1 MRKGKH
7 AVLGLAALISAAA
20 IGGTWAS
27 WTQELKAGN
36 EFMTG
41 SYNTSLDETF
51 ESPKNWKPGEKTEKA
66 VQITNKGAVD
76 AMAKVVISQSWES
89 FPLTFQA
96 QNGETDYAAVPE
108 FNKNNVVLLASGDA
122 DGKTEENRWGLQAVT
137 QYSQAEGKW
146 LLLNEI
152 PEGEKGIFTLY
163 YMGIVKAGTSSLQF
177 LDGVTMN
184 PRITSGV
191 VDKEYEPEYDSEGN
205 PTGGIIQIATSSSSN
220 GTGYE
225 NGTYTMTIDATT
237 VQATQAAAEE
247 IFSAGA

>member
-76 AMAKVVISQSWES
+76 AMAKGCHQSELGVLS
-89 FPLTFQA
+89 S
-96 QNGETDYAAVPE
+96 DVPGPE
-108 FNKNNVVLLASGDA
+108 RR
-122 DGKTEENRWGLQAVT
+122 NRICRG
-137 QYSQAEGKW
+137 S
-146 LLLNEI
+146 
-152 PEGEKGIFTLY
+152 
-163 YMGIVKAGTSSLQF
+163 
-177 LDGVTMN
+177 
-184 PRITSGV
+184 
-191 VDKEYEPEYDSEGN
+191 
-205 PTGGIIQIATSSSSN
+205 
-220 GTGYE
+220 
-225 NGTYTMTIDATT
+225 
-237 VQATQAAAEE
+237 
-247 IFSAGA
+247 

>member
-7 AVLGLAALISAAA
+7 AVLGLAALLSAAA

-66 VQITNKGAVD
+66 VQITNRGAVD

-96 QNGETDYAAVPE
+96 QNGKTEYAAVPE
-108 FNKNNVVLLASGDA
+108 FNK
-122 DGKTEENRWGLQAVT
+122 
-137 QYSQAEGKW
+137 
-146 LLLNEI
+146 I
-152 PEGEKGIFTLY
+152 
-163 YMGIVKAGTSSLQF
+163 
-177 LDGVTMN
+177 
-184 PRITSGV
+184 
-191 VDKEYEPEYDSEGN
+191 
-205 PTGGIIQIATSSSSN
+205 
-220 GTGYE
+220 
-225 NGTYTMTIDATT
+225 
-237 VQATQAAAEE
+237 
-247 IFSAGA
+247 

>member
-76 AMAKVVISQSWES
+76 AMAKQRSALSLRRRRRKDGGK
-89 FPLTFQA
+89 PL
-96 QNGETDYAAVPE
+96 GPSGSDAVQPGRG
-108 FNKNNVVLLASGDA
+108 KMASL
-122 DGKTEENRWGLQAVT
+122 K
-137 QYSQAEGKW
+137 
-146 LLLNEI
+146 
-152 PEGEKGIFTLY
+152 
-163 YMGIVKAGTSSLQF
+163 
-177 LDGVTMN
+177 
-184 PRITSGV
+184 
-191 VDKEYEPEYDSEGN
+191 
-205 PTGGIIQIATSSSSN
+205 
-220 GTGYE
+220 
-225 NGTYTMTIDATT
+225 
-237 VQATQAAAEE
+237 
-247 IFSAGA
+247 